1 MFKNNMVRYAIEAL
15 VIAAVII
22 AVILCVK
29 FSNFKN
35 INICIFLLKFEEK
48 SVIID

>member
-15 VIAAVII
+15 VIAEVII

-29 FSNFKN
+29 F
-35 INICIFLLKFEEK
+35 
-48 SVIID
+48 